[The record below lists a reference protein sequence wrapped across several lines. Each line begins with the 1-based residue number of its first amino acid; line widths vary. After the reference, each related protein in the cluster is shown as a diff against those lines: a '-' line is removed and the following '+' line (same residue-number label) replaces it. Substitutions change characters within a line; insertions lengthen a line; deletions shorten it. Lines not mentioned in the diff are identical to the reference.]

1 MTGVETEIGTM
12 PRPEELRLDGLA
24 LSDGDRG
31 DLFAIDT
38 DAWRREIAAR
48 RDLLAGFTGVPSA
61 IGEAH
66 ARLERGFA
74 S

>member
-1 MTGVETEIGTM
+1 M
-12 PRPEELRLDGLA
+12 A

-38 DAWRREIAAR
+38 DAWRHEIAAR

>member
-1 MTGVETEIGTM
+1 MCSSD
-12 PRPEELRLDGLA
+12 LLDGMA